1 MKLYLVRHGASTGNT
16 PGNLIGHSDHSLSA
30 AGEAQAHCV
39 AARLAPLGPMPIFC
53 SDLPRA
59 RETAECI
66 AEVWR
71 GDGRL
76 HGVTPDARLREID
89 LGDFEGRSWDDF
101 LADTALGARLETDPF
116 HTALPGGESL
126 AQLQERVLAA
136 VGRIVGG
143 GADGGGSAAPA
154 ASAAQGTS
162 NAGGPAAE
170 TACLVSHDGP
180 IRSVINHYLG
190 VPPQKWWVL
199 STTHGGL
206 SLLEF
211 CDDWVNVRFAND
223 TGHLAHLSGTGV

>member
-16 PGNLIGHSDHSLSA
+16 PGNLIGHSDHSLTA

-89 LGDFEGRSWDDF
+89 LGEFEGRSWDDF
-101 LADTALGARLETDPF
+101 LADTALGARLEADPF
-116 HTALPGGESL
+116 HAALPGGESL

-136 VGRIVGG
+136 VRGIVD
-143 GADGGGSAAPA
+143 GAPQAP
-154 ASAAQGTS
+154 
-162 NAGGPAAE
+162 PAV
-170 TACLVSHDGP
+170 CLVSHDGP
-180 IRSVINHYLG
+180 IRCVINHCLG

-211 CDDWVNVRFAND
+211 SDDWVNVRFAND
-223 TGHLAHLSGTGV
+223 TGHLADAPGTGT